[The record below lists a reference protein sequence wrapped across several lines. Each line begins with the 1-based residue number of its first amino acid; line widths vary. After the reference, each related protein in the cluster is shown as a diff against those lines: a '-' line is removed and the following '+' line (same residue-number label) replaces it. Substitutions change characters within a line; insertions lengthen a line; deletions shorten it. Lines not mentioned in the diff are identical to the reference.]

1 MPRQSHPPGPEIPA
15 ELIRLLA
22 AAQRLVALTG
32 AGISVESGIPTFRGP
47 EGLWRSFRPEEL
59 ATPQAFQRDPRLVWE
74 WYDWR
79 RQKIAPARP
88 NPGHEA
94 LVRLEARVP
103 DFTLLTQNVDGLH
116 RLAGSRQVLEIH
128 GSIWEVRCLACGAV
142 REDRRA
148 RLPLLPCCEACGG
161 LVRPN
166 VVWFGEPLNPDI
178 LRRAE
183 GALAQAQAVLV
194 VGTSAVVQPAASFA
208 LYARRAG
215 AKIVEINP
223 DPTPLTDHCDWA
235 LSGPGGEV
243 LPRLLS
249 LLEQG

>member
-1 MPRQSHPPGPEIPA
+1 MGVVRLAPAKNRPGP
-15 ELIRLLA
+15 
-22 AAQRLVALTG
+22 
-32 AGISVESGIPTFRGP
+32 
-47 EGLWRSFRPEEL
+47 
-59 ATPQAFQRDPRLVWE
+59 PQ
-74 WYDWR
+74 
-79 RQKIAPARP
+79 
-88 NPGHEA
+88 PGHEA
-94 LVRLEARVP
+94 LVRLEARIP

-128 GSIWEVRCLACGAV
+128 GSIWEVRCLTCGAV

-148 RLPLLPCCEACGG
+148 PLPLMPSCDACGG

-183 GALAQAQAVLV
+183 SALTRAQAVLV

-208 LYARRAG
+208 LWARRAG
-215 AKIVEINP
+215 AAIVEINP
-223 DPTPLTDHCDWA
+223 DPTPLTSHCDFA
-235 LSGPGGEV
+235 LPGPAGEV